1 MCVPPVLRYM
11 ELGGVFC
18 VQEFRLQQSIV
29 DCCSFF
35 VFLRRK
41 CILMLTQS
49 KQKLRQTRTYKLTI
63 IALLA
68 CLCVIST
75 IVCGAVGSGDY
86 PVEQVFDAFR
96 SEEAEARLIIWNVR
110 LPRILCGGIVGIC
123 LSLAGCILQGVMR
136 NHMASPSTIGV
147 TSGASFVGYMM
158 LVVFPQYY
166 HMLPIG
172 AILGSFATTMAIYV
186 LAYDRGVS
194 PVKMILSGMA
204 VSAVFG
210 AFNDMIKIFF
220 AERLADATGF
230 MVGSLNGVSWA
241 DFKLVLPYVA
251 IGVFVCFFLP
261 SKMNILML
269 GDEMANTLGLRV
281 ERFRLFLI
289 AASSLLAGTS
299 IAVAGMISF
308 VGLIVPHIARLLI
321 GSDYKYLF
329 PASILMGYS
338 FVVICD
344 TVGRVILPVGN
355 LSVSVVLSFIGA
367 PFFLYLLRKKDKNK

>member
-1 MCVPPVLRYM
+1 MAEKTKRSV
-11 ELGGVFC
+11 
-18 VQEFRLQQSIV
+18 
-29 DCCSFF
+29 
-35 VFLRRK
+35 RR
-41 CILMLTQS
+41 S
-49 KQKLRQTRTYKLTI
+49 KAYKLTV

-68 CLCVIST
+68 CICVVAT
-75 IVCGAVGSGDY
+75 LVCVAVGS
-86 PVEQVFDAFR
+86 VEYTVPQVVDAIFH
-96 SEEAEARLIIWNVR
+96 EDAEARLIIWNVR

-136 NHMASPSTIGV
+136 NHLASPSTIGV

-158 LVVFPQYY
+158 LLVFPQYS
-166 HMLPIG
+166 HMLPVGSIV
-172 AILGSFATTMAIYV
+172 GSFATTMTIYA
-186 LAYDRGVS
+186 LAYDKGVS

-220 AERLADATGF
+220 SERLADATGF
-230 MVGSLNGVSWA
+230 MVGSLNGVSWD
-241 DFKLVLPYVA
+241 DFRLVLPYALV
-251 IGVFVCFFLP
+251 GVCICFFLP
-261 SKMNILML
+261 AKMNILML
-269 GDEMANTLGLRV
+269 GDEMANTLGLRT

-289 AASSLLAGTS
+289 AVSSLLAGTS

-308 VGLIVPHIARLLI
+308 VGLIVPHIARLII
-321 GSDYKYLF
+321 GSDHKYLF
-329 PASILMGYS
+329 PTSIFMGYS

-367 PFFLYLLRKKDKNK
+367 PFFLYLLRKKDKTA

>member
-1 MCVPPVLRYM
+1 M
-11 ELGGVFC
+11 
-18 VQEFRLQQSIV
+18 
-29 DCCSFF
+29 
-35 VFLRRK
+35 
-41 CILMLTQS
+41 MLTQS
-49 KQKLRQTRTYKLTI
+49 KRKLRQTKTYKLTM

-68 CLCVIST
+68 CLCVVST
-75 IVCGAVGSGDY
+75 IVCVAVGS
-86 PVEQVFDAFR
+86 VEYTVQQVMEALFN
-96 SEEAEARLIIWNVR
+96 EEAEARLIIWNIR
-110 LPRILCGGIVGIC
+110 FPRVLCGGIVGIC

-158 LVVFPQYY
+158 LLAFPQYY

-172 AILGSFATTMAIYV
+172 AIIGSFATTMTIYV
-186 LAYDRGVS
+186 LAYDKGVS

-220 AERLADATGF
+220 SDRLADATGF
-230 MVGSLNGVSWA
+230 MVGSLNGVSWD
-241 DFKLVLPYVA
+241 DFRLVLPYVA
-251 IGVFVCFFLP
+251 VGVFICFFLP

-269 GDEMANTLGLRV
+269 GDEMANTLGLRT

-289 AASSLLAGTS
+289 AVSSLLAGTS

-308 VGLIVPHIARLLI
+308 VGLIVPHIARLII

-329 PASILMGYS
+329 PTSILMGYS

-344 TVGRVILPVGN
+344 TIGRVILPVGN
-355 LSVSVVLSFIGA
+355 LAVSVVLSFIGA
-367 PFFLYLLRKKDKNK
+367 PFFLYLLRKKDKNG

>member
-1 MCVPPVLRYM
+1 MTMQGEKKLK
-11 ELGGVFC
+11 
-18 VQEFRLQQSIV
+18 QSTGYKVAMIV
-29 DCCSFF
+29 
-35 VFLRRK
+35 
-41 CILMLTQS
+41 ML
-49 KQKLRQTRTYKLTI
+49 
-63 IALLA
+63 AV
-68 CLCVIST
+68 LCVVST
-75 IVCGAVGSGDY
+75 VICVAVGSVEY
-86 PVEQVFDAFR
+86 TVEQVIDAFLY
-96 SEEAEARLIIWNVR
+96 EDAYARLIIWNVR
-110 LPRILCGGIVGIC
+110 LPRIFCGGIVGIC

-158 LVVFPQYY
+158 LVVFPHYY
-166 HMLPIG
+166 HLLPVG
-172 AILGSFATTMAIYV
+172 AILGSFATTMVIYM

-230 MVGSLNGVSWA
+230 MVGSLNGVSWDSLRLA
-241 DFKLVLPYVA
+241 LPYAVV
-251 IGVFVCFFLP
+251 GVFICFFLP

-269 GDEMANTLGLRV
+269 GDEMANTLGLRT
-281 ERFRLFLI
+281 EQFRLFLI
-289 AASSLLAGTS
+289 AVSSLLAGTS

-308 VGLIVPHIARLLI
+308 VGLIVPHISRLLI

-329 PASILMGYS
+329 PTSILLGYS

-367 PFFLYLLRKKDKNK
+367 PFFLYLLRKKDKNA